1 MRASDLPRLPHSS
14 FPRGQ
19 ERCALP
25 GICCTIE
32 QTKSLREEPNV
43 GGKLLEEALTKRGHL
58 ASGRLRKSQGVC
70 GLPLLRIES
79 P

>member
-1 MRASDLPRLPHSS
+1 MRAPDLPRLPHGS

-25 GICCTIE
+25 RICGTIE
-32 QTKSLREEPNV
+32 QTKSLWEEPDA
-43 GGKLLEEALTKRGHL
+43 GGKPLEEALTKRGHL
-58 ASGRLRKSQGVC
+58 ASGRLSQGRGVR
-70 GLPLLRIES
+70 GLLLLRIES